1 LRGRDVAPFVGHD
14 EGVTSGG
21 PFTTGSLL
29 VATPVLVDPNFARSV
44 VLVVDHDEEGAVGL
58 VLNRPTSLEVSSIL
72 PVWAELAN
80 SPQVV
85 FEGGPVGSDS
95 ALALAL
101 LRGSAA
107 EEETGHGGVGMRH
120 LTSDLCLLDLDTDP
134 DDVLPRLEGL
144 RVFAG
149 YAGWAPEQLEDEIDE
164 GSWFVL
170 PTAPGD
176 VFAGQA
182 ATLWSDILRRQSG
195 DLRLLATYPAD
206 PSLN

>member
-1 LRGRDVAPFVGHD
+1 
-14 EGVTSGG
+14 VTSGR

-58 VLNRPTSLEVSSIL
+58 VLNRPTSLEVSSIQ
-72 PVWAELAN
+72 PVWADLAN
-80 SPQVV
+80 APQVV

-107 EEETGHGGVGMRH
+107 DEDSGRGGVGMRH

-134 DDVLPRLEGL
+134 DEVVPRLEGL

-149 YAGWAPEQLEDEIDE
+149 YAGWAPEQLEEEIDE

-170 PTAPGD
+170 PTVPGD
-176 VFAGQA
+176 VFAGHA
-182 ATLWSDILRRQSG
+182 TTLWADILRRQPG
-195 DLRLLATYPAD
+195 DLRLLATYPPD